1 MNITLYKRIE
11 RQQEKQ
17 KEKKEKQKTRGHIQ
31 NDC

>member
-17 KEKKEKQKTRGHIQ
+17 KEKKEKQKARDHIQ